1 MGNSKNRSTDLVQ
14 AAIDACLDR
23 RVANGQALTVGL
35 SGGIDSV
42 VLLHGLREAAQRRH
56 LHLSALHVHHGLSPH
71 AAAWED
77 HCRQLCADWDIT
89 FAVEHVVVER
99 GSRDGLEAAARR
111 ARHAA
116 FAHSAGDW
124 VVLAH
129 HRGDQAETLL
139 FNLLRGTGLR
149 GAAAMSEVNGRVL
162 RPFLDLARAEILAYA
177 RQHRLTWV
185 EDESNADTTFSRNH
199 LRHEVLAGLERRFPG
214 GEANLA
220 AAARRFGEA
229 QTLLDDLARADL
241 GERAADFPV
250 DVALLASLTE
260 PRARN
265 LLRYLLQRRH
275 IGIPSEERLREVI
288 RQVVDAA
295 RDRHPTVVFG
305 AHRLVRRGGKLIVE
319 PVQDD

>member
-1 MGNSKNRSTDLVQ
+1 MGNSKNKPIEVVR
-14 AAIDACLDR
+14 AAIEACLDR
-23 RVANGQALTVGL
+23 RVANGQALTVGF

-42 VLLHGLREAAQRRH
+42 ALLHALREAVPPRY
-56 LHLSALHVHHGLSPH
+56 LHLSALHVNHGLSPH
-71 AAAWED
+71 AVAWEE
-77 HCRQLCADWDIT
+77 HCSRLCVTWDIPLT
-89 FAVEHVVVER
+89 VKHVVVER

-111 ARHAA
+111 VRHAA
-116 FAHSAGDW
+116 FSGSGADL

-149 GAAAMSEVNGRVL
+149 GAAAMSEANGRVL
-162 RPFLDLARAEILAYA
+162 RPFLDLGRAEIESYA
-177 RQHRLTWV
+177 RQHRLTWI

-220 AAARRFGEA
+220 AATRRFAEA
-229 QTLLDDLARADL
+229 QSLLDELALADL
-241 GERAADFPV
+241 GDSGADFPV

-275 IGIPSEERLREVI
+275 IGIPSEERLREVL

-295 RDRHPTVVFG
+295 PDRHPAVVFG
-305 AHRLVRRGGKLIVE
+305 SHRLVRRRGKLVIE
-319 PVQDD
+319 PAQDD